1 METFENILG
10 KVLQACEGLD
20 EKEMEAALARLLEEE
35 GLDAKDMGFVNETF
49 ALLDESAAKY
59 ESLQNARKQG
69 DTRQE
74 WLAAEFDRMLEGRS
88 EEEVTDVMDAL
99 EKGTDI
105 DVEESLAEFEKDL
118 KAEDTADVESEKKE
132 EE

>member
-1 METFENILG
+1 MDTFEDILG

-20 EKEMEAALARLLEEE
+20 EKEMDAALARLLKEE
-35 GLDAKDMGFVNETF
+35 GLDAEEMGFVDETF
-49 ALLDESAAKY
+49 SLLEKSQEKY
-59 ESLQNARKQG
+59 ESLQKARKQG

-88 EEEVTDVMDAL
+88 EEDVNAVMGAL

-105 DVEESLAEFEKDL
+105 DVEEALAEYEKDL
-118 KAEDTADVESEKKE
+118 EAEGTAKVESEKE

>member
-1 METFENILG
+1 METFEDILG
-10 KVLQACEGLD
+10 KMLQACEGLD
-20 EKEMEAALARLLEEE
+20 EKEMETALARLLEEE
-35 GLDAKDMGFVNETF
+35 GLDAEEMGFVDETF

-88 EEEVTDVMDAL
+88 EEEVTAVMKAL
-99 EKGTDI
+99 EKVTDI
-105 DVEESLAEFEKDL
+105 DVEEAIQEFEKNL
-118 KAEDTADVESEKKE
+118 EAEGAADVEPEKKE